1 MILCTTSTYSTP
13 LVQESYN
20 SRRKSYFS
28 AQRERWKYGPAD
40 FLHAMYQTISPFLTY
55 DKRLNDM
62 IRLKAA
68 DALLRSPSRIIPRGV
83 GEGSP
88 AAGEGQENESDG
100 ILEQILGFTT
110 EADSWNVNTDL
121 DGLDLSLDV
130 DELGQVEIPLSND
143 TL

>member
-1 MILCTTSTYSTP
+1 
-13 LVQESYN
+13 
-20 SRRKSYFS
+20 
-28 AQRERWKYGPAD
+28 
-40 FLHAMYQTISPFLTY
+40 MYQTISPFLTY

-83 GEGSP
+83 AEGSP
-88 AAGEGQENESDG
+88 AAEEGQEDESGG

-110 EADSWNVNTDL
+110 EGDSWNMDTDL
-121 DGLDLSLDV
+121 DGLDLRLDI
-130 DELGQVEIPLSND
+130 DELGQVKIPFSSSD

>member
-1 MILCTTSTYSTP
+1 
-13 LVQESYN
+13 
-20 SRRKSYFS
+20 
-28 AQRERWKYGPAD
+28 
-40 FLHAMYQTISPFLTY
+40 MYQTISPFLTY

-88 AAGEGQENESDG
+88 AAEEGQENESGG
-100 ILEQILGFTT
+100 ILEQILGLAT
-110 EADSWNVNTDL
+110 EADSWNMNTDL

-130 DELGQVEIPLSND
+130 DELGQVKIPFSSD